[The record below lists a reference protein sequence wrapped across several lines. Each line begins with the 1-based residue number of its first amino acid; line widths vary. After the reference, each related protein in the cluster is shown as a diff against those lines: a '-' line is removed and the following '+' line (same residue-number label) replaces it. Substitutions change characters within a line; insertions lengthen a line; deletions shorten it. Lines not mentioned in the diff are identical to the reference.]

1 MLHIGDICHKS
12 IKKLYVEG
20 LYVEAS
26 VIVNTVGIVTDRF
39 LAGESSGKLRRRVI
53 YTQNI
58 SACLVDNPRL
68 G

>member
-12 IKKLYVEG
+12 IKKLYVEA

-26 VIVNTVGIVTDRF
+26 VIVDTVGIVADRF
-39 LAGESSGKLRRRVI
+39 LAGESSGKLGRSVI

-58 SACLVDNPRL
+58 SAYLVDNPRL

>member
-12 IKKLYVEG
+12 IKKLYVES

-26 VIVNTVGIVTDRF
+26 VIVNTVGIVADRF
-39 LAGESSGKLRRRVI
+39 LAGESSGKLRRVI

>member
-39 LAGESSGKLRRRVI
+39 LAGESSGKL
-53 YTQNI
+53 TH
-58 SACLVDNPRL
+58 SASGPGGRLVFPKL
-68 G
+68 VGS